1 MIKRLFSEKWPGFG
15 ETRTSA
21 ASGLAAAT
29 LPLLFLDLT
38 GNGGELFLRRE
49 RIVRRGS
56 LTGGR
61 CDLTVFPHCPHRKP
75 FSGKKY
81 PNFIPIW

>member
-1 MIKRLFSEKWPGFG
+1 MIKRLFSEKWSGFG

-21 ASGLAAAT
+21 ASGLAAAV
-29 LPLLFLDLT
+29 LPLLSLNPT
-38 GNGGELFLRRE
+38 GNGEELFLRRE

-61 CDLTVFPHCPHRKP
+61 RCDLTVLGPR
-75 FSGKKY
+75 
-81 PNFIPIW
+81 